1 MGLRGVARGVLAL
14 ALGMIGALGY
24 VLGTAMLGPTPAHA
38 HTPRASGHAA
48 SSISSGHVLSSSPFG
63 HVVSTTS
70 SRHAAVPGSAGQMA
84 SSSPTGQV
92 TSAKPSG
99 QVISSGPSGRV
110 VLIGV
115 PGLRWDDLSAGG
127 TPHLWALVGKGSS
140 ASMSTRA
147 YPRPDHVSTC
157 PVAGWLTVSAG
168 QRAGSAEVECA
179 PPPAPVVA
187 ADGRTATV
195 PGWAE
200 LASFNAATS
209 YRAAIGTLGQAVR
222 DAGGTVAAAGPGA
235 ALAAADKSGKVD
247 RYADSIAGLG
257 DLTPYTLVIADID
270 SLTRASITNT
280 PPSSTTSPT
289 PTAAP
294 ATSRAQPVATP
305 AAPGDAAWRA
315 AVGEADRRVG
325 EVLGKVPSGATVL
338 VAGLSDASSSA
349 RLHVAIAAGPS
360 PDERPYGKG
369 HLTANSTRQDAL
381 VTVTDV
387 TTTVLDTLK
396 VNAPPGTV
404 GRPWRPGGAAPDT
417 VSDTVRDLADAD
429 LASRV
434 LVEVRGPFFAVF
446 VAVQV
451 LFYGVAAFAVR
462 RRKGGPRVLL
472 ATQVMGV
479 AGGAVAIST
488 FLAQLVPWWSLS
500 HPMAALIGTIMCIA
514 GLLTALAFA
523 GPWRRHV
530 LGPLTVVAGVTSLAL
545 LADVMTGSRLQ
556 VNAVTGYEPVTGGRF
571 YGFSNI
577 AFAVYATGTILAL
590 AGVAQG
596 LIARGRRGLALVV
609 CLAYGLLAIFADG
622 WPGWGADFGGVPGFV
637 LGFAVFMML
646 LSGRRVTVGRLA
658 VVGGAGLLLIGV
670 IAFADRMRPAEQRT
684 HLGAFAQQVIDGEA
698 LPVVGRK
705 LGAMLGITIG
715 NWQLSLLS
723 LVALAFLYF
732 VLARPSR
739 WGASALSL
747 AYERA
752 PILRA
757 GLFGSLTTALAGFL
771 LNDSGIAIPAMA
783 LTVAVPLTLA
793 ASMRAVLLSTA
804 TSTPLPSAPASAAPR
819 LEPDPA
825 PDSPKP
831 SPSA

>member
-14 ALGMIGALGY
+14 VLGVIGALGY
-24 VLGTAMLGPTPAHA
+24 VLGTAMLGPAPAHA
-38 HTPRASGHAA
+38 QALGASGPVVP
-48 SSISSGHVLSSSPFG
+48 SISSGPMLS
-63 HVVSTTS
+63 
-70 SRHAAVPGSAGQMA
+70 
-84 SSSPTGQV
+84 
-92 TSAKPSG
+92 SG
-99 QVISSGPSGRV
+99 QVAPGGPMMSSGPSGQV

-115 PGLRWDDLSAGG
+115 PGLRWADLSASG
-127 TPHLWALVGKGSS
+127 TPNLWALVGKGSS

-147 YPRPDHVSTC
+147 YPRPDHASTC

-168 QRAGSAEVECA
+168 QRAGSAEAECVL
-179 PPPAPVVA
+179 PPAPVA
-187 ADGRTATV
+187 GGDGRTATV

-200 LASFNAATS
+200 LASFNTATS
-209 YRAAIGTLGQAVR
+209 YGAAIGTLGQAVR

-247 RYADSIAGLG
+247 RYADSITALG

-270 SLTRASITNT
+270 SLARASITDT
-280 PPSSTTSPT
+280 ATGSTTAAPPSSTPH
-289 PTAAP
+289 PQP
-294 ATSRAQPVATP
+294 AATP
-305 AAPGDAAWRA
+305 GAPGDEAWRA
-315 AVGEADRRVG
+315 GVEEADRRVG

-349 RLHVAIAAGPS
+349 HLHVAVAAGPS
-360 PDERPYGKG
+360 PGERPYGKG

-396 VNAPPGTV
+396 VSAPPGTV
-404 GRPWRPGGAAPDT
+404 GRPWRPGGDAPDT

-462 RRKGGPRVLL
+462 RRKGGPRVLV

-479 AGGAVAIST
+479 AGGAVAVST
-488 FLAQLVPWWSLS
+488 FLAQLVPWWSFS
-500 HPMAALIGTIMCIA
+500 HPMAALIGTIMCVA
-514 GLLTALAFA
+514 ALLTALAFA
-523 GPWRRHV
+523 GPWRGHV

-590 AGVAQG
+590 AGVAQA

-646 LSGRRVTVGRLA
+646 LAGRRITVGRLA
-658 VVGGAGLLLIGV
+658 VVGGAGLLLIGA

-752 PILRA
+752 FTLRA

-793 ASMRAVLLSTA
+793 AAMRAVLLSTA
-804 TSTPLPSAPASAAPR
+804 TPAPQPSTPASAAAH
-819 LEPDPA
+819 LESRPA
-825 PDSPKP
+825 PDGPKP